1 MKRAF
6 VFSLLLVSVLAGTSA
21 CAADPIDKFYPADP
35 DPWMGDWSGRWSS
48 GVTVDPEIHARVIA
62 MGNNRYLVK
71 FMAKLDMRAPLKA
84 EQLITIRG
92 KKGKFVA
99 NGITA
104 EFKGDTIRGGDLGGD
119 DTFVL
124 KKVTRLS
131 PAMGKK
137 PPAGATILFD
147 GTSLDAWQESKGW
160 EVTPDGI
167 MLVRPG
173 GGDIMTKTSFKDCD
187 LHIEFRLSYMP
198 KARGQQRS
206 NSGVFFQNTYEVQVL
221 DSYGLVG
228 FYDECGALY
237 KVAPPKVNACAPPLQ
252 WQTYDI
258 SYRAPRYD
266 AAGKLTAFPRM
277 TVVQNGVLIHNDQVM
292 PQITGWTEKDRL
304 APPPKDPLP
313 FKIQNHGNYLQ
324 FRNIWLVEK

>member
-1 MKRAF
+1 MKPMITYG
-6 VFSLLLVSVLAGTSA
+6 LLLSLGLLMSA
-21 CAADPIDKFYPADP
+21 AYAADPIDKFYPADP
-35 DPWMGDWSGRWSS
+35 DPWMGDWSGRWSDD
-48 GVTVDPEIHARVIA
+48 VTVDPEIHARVIP
-62 MGNNRYLVK
+62 MGNNRYHVK

-84 EQLITIRG
+84 EQLITI
-92 KKGKFVA
+92 KGRKSKFLA
-99 NGITA
+99 NGIEA
-104 EFKGDTIRGGDLGGD
+104 EFKNGMITGGSLGGD

-124 KKVTRLS
+124 KKVARLS
-131 PAMGKK
+131 PTIGKT

-147 GTSLDAWQESKGW
+147 GSNLDAWEESKGW

-173 GGDIMTKTSFKDCD
+173 GGDIMTKELFKDTD

-206 NSGVFFQNTYEVQVL
+206 NSGIFFQNTYEVQIL

-266 AAGKLTAFPRM
+266 AAGNLTEFPRM
-277 TVVQNGVLIHNDQVM
+277 TVVQNGILIHDDQVM

-313 FKIQNHGNYLQ
+313 FKIQNHGNFLQ